1 MDHFDDFAEYQLWT
15 KSAYDAWVASG
26 RSVGQA
32 QRVGSKSTFCLMDT
46 ARVQPLPGG
55 PSADGAYVL
64 RTVADPKNRLR
75 ESAARSGSARES
87 EFANEGITSF
97 TVQRGRLKLPKR

>member
-1 MDHFDDFAEYQLWT
+1 
-15 KSAYDAWVASG
+15 
-26 RSVGQA
+26 
-32 QRVGSKSTFCLMDT
+32 MDT

-75 ESAARSGSARES
+75 ASAARSGSARES